1 MISNTW
7 RITDMFYMP
16 YKTINYYVCCALV
29 YNMSGSKIFYETI
42 ITTDSIHYFESEVF
56 KPFKAFKPFKL
67 ECMTAIL
74 CLEMVYYSSINR
86 CN

>member
-29 YNMSGSKIFYETI
+29 YNMSGSKIFYET
-42 ITTDSIHYFESEVF
+42 TDSIHYVESESRIYGGGRWCITVQ
-56 KPFKAFKPFKL
+56 
-67 ECMTAIL
+67 
-74 CLEMVYYSSINR
+74 
-86 CN
+86 